1 MDSLTQIVLGAS
13 VGAAIMG
20 KTHGRKAALVGAIC
34 GTIPDLDALIPMG
47 DPISNMTYH
56 RGFSHS
62 FLFCIFATPLFVW
75 LFSKIK
81 WFAIS
86 MDDKRVHLAV
96 FLIFLTHVL
105 LDAMTIYGTQLFWPL
120 PVEPV
125 GIGSIFIIDPLYT
138 IPFLVFLIWFLINK
152 SQRAVHIGLIIST
165 LYLGWSVIAQ
175 NHVYKLVEKDGKTA
189 GKILVQPT
197 AFNTILWR
205 VLVVQDDAYH
215 VGYYSLFDDTTD
227 MVFETFE
234 RDTNQL
240 PDTWAVDR
248 LRWFTKGFYGVRQ
261 IDDQIIMSDLRMGM
275 EPNQYVF
282 QFIVSDDPVTQY
294 RQNRDMSRVELL
306 WDRMVRDF

>member
-20 KTHGRKAALVGAIC
+20 KTHGRKGALVGAIC
-34 GTIPDLDALIPMG
+34 GTIPDLDSFIPMG
-47 DPISNMTYH
+47 DPVSNMTYH

-62 FLFCIFATPLFVW
+62 FLFCIFATSLFVW

-81 WFAIS
+81 WFTIS
-86 MDDKRVHLAV
+86 MSDRRVHLAV
-96 FLIFLTHVL
+96 FFIFLTHVL
-105 LDAMTIYGTQLFWPL
+105 LDAMTIHGTQLFWPL
-120 PVEPV
+120 PYEPV
-125 GIGSIFIIDPLYT
+125 RLGTIFIIDPLYT
-138 IPFLVFLIWFLINK
+138 IPFLGFFIGFLITK
-152 SQRAVHIGLIIST
+152 SQRAIYIGLVIST
-165 LYLGWSVIAQ
+165 LYLGWSAVVQ
-175 NHVYKLVEKDGKTA
+175 NHVYNLVEKDGKTT

-197 AFNTILWR
+197 VFNTILWR
-205 VLVVQDDAYH
+205 VLVVQEDAYH

-227 MVFETFE
+227 MIFETFE

-248 LRWFTKGFYGVRQ
+248 LRWFTKGFYGVGQ

-275 EPNQYVF
+275 EPDQYVF
-282 QFIVSDDPVTQY
+282 QFIVSDYPATQY
-294 RQNRDMSRVELL
+294 RRNRDMSRMGAL